1 MLNHLNAEALLLI
14 FVGVAAF
21 AFVLQSVSIWLA
33 SRAVRK
39 TIESVQEQT
48 AFLETEVQL
57 LTEKLGD
64 VTEHLKPVAGLAD
77 EFNSNARAVMDLFR
91 ERSEDID
98 QLIQEL
104 VQVGRE
110 QASKVDYIVTDTVEK
125 FEQTTDVIQ
134 ERVVN
139 PAIEISS
146 FLKGIRSGLDYF
158 FAKKPDRGDGKSHSK
173 EEFLS

>member
-1 MLNHLNAEALLLI
+1 MLNLNAEALLLI

-21 AFVLQSVSIWLA
+21 AFILQSVSIWLA

-39 TIESVQEQT
+39 TAETVQEQT
-48 AFLETEVQL
+48 AFLETEIKS
-57 LTEKLGD
+57 LTEKLSE
-64 VTEHLKPVAGLAD
+64 VTENLKPVAGLAD
-77 EFNSNARAVMDLFR
+77 EFNTNARSVMDLFR

-158 FAKKPDRGDGKSHSK
+158 FAKKPDPGDDESYSK
-173 EEFLS
+173 EELIS

>member
-1 MLNHLNAEALLLI
+1 MLNLYAPETLLLV
-14 FVGVAAF
+14 FVGVAAL

-39 TIESVQEQT
+39 TVESVREQT
-48 AFLETEVQL
+48 AFLETEIKS
-57 LTEKLGD
+57 LTEKLGE
-64 VTEHLKPVAGLAD
+64 VTENLKPVAGLAN
-77 EFNSNARAVMDLFR
+77 EFNSNARSAMDLFR

-158 FAKKPDRGDGKSHSK
+158 FAKKPDPGDGESFSK
-173 EEFLS
+173 EELIS